1 MKPKQILVFILI
13 LTRAVS
19 PVLFASQES
28 FRQQVTIS
36 VPTYLFF
43 DSDQKDLNFSFS
55 DYHSGAESNS
65 QTVVYQVK
73 SNGLM
78 QSEGA
83 PAVMA
88 KLDGSLPDM
97 ELQVKV
103 GSYSKEG
110 GNSELAPVSGDF
122 VTLNESDIAIA
133 KKANSQGDGKL
144 LRGQIAMTYKA
155 IATSNLTAGEYA
167 RQLTLTLTDV

>member
-1 MKPKQILVFILI
+1 MTLAI
-13 LTRAVS
+13 S
-19 PVLFASQES
+19 PGLFASQES
-28 FRQQVTIS
+28 YHQQVTIS
-36 VPTYLFF
+36 VPSYLFF

-55 DYHSGAESNS
+55 DYHTGAESNS
-65 QTVVYQVK
+65 QTVTYKVQ

-78 QSEGA
+78 QSDGA
-83 PAVMA
+83 SAVMA

-103 GSYSKEG
+103 AAYSKEG

-122 VTLNESDIAIA
+122 MALNESDVAIA

-144 LRGQIAMTYKA
+144 LRGQIEMTYKA
-155 IATSNLTAGEYA
+155 IAKSNLTAGEYA